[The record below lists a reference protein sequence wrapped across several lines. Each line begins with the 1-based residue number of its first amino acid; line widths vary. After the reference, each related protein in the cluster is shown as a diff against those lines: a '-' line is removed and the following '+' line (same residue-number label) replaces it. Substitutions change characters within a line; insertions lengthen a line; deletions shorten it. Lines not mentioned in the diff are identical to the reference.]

1 MIRIENIL
9 ESYTNR
15 HPEGDSSPL
24 QRAYIFS
31 SRKHE
36 GQVRRSGQPYMIH
49 PVAVAKIVADMGLCS
64 ASICA
69 ALLHDTVEDTPTT
82 FDEIKEIFGEEVS
95 DLVDGLTKLSAVS
108 FVPREER
115 HAESFRKM
123 LVATA
128 QDIRVLVIKL
138 ADRLH
143 NMSTL
148 EHMDR
153 DEQERI
159 AQETRDIYS
168 PLANR
173 LGIHWLKADI
183 DDLAFKYLQPDIYA
197 DLVKQVAK
205 SKKSRIAY
213 IERTKKELM
222 KLMAGANHQVS
233 ISGRQKNLYSI
244 YQKMVSKGLD
254 YEKVYDAIAFR
265 IICENVP
272 ECYAV
277 FGLIHAKLVPV
288 PGRVKDYIAMPKPN
302 HYRSLHTTVIG
313 HEGNRM
319 EIQIRTDEM
328 HRVDE
333 YGIAAHWTYKEGTDN
348 KSAKAFNW
356 LREMLEHLDEL
367 KDSQEFLDSVK
378 VDLFLDEVFVFTPAG
393 DVISLRN
400 GATPLDFAYA
410 IHSEVGD
417 HCTGARVNGVQ
428 VPFSTQLKNG
438 DSIEVTT
445 SKTQRPSSDWLEVVV
460 TSKARNKIR
469 SYLRIEQRAQSVQ
482 VGRDMLEK
490 SLRQYGCS
498 FNRMSKSGE
507 VDRVARTY
515 KMNNTEE
522 LLAAVGYGKI
532 DKGSV
537 VDRLL
542 PEDKRQSPPSEIKES
557 PFEKVIRKVKGQ
569 DSGIILDGVNNLLI
583 RFARCCNP
591 LPGESV
597 IGYISKGGRGIV
609 VHRRGCSK
617 AAALDTDRQTNV
629 QWSENAVAE
638 RPVRL
643 QVITSN
649 RAGLLADLSNAFQSA
664 GINIDSAHCDVD
676 DINHAVNT
684 FTFHVKNFDQLNS
697 LIRALKQNKDVL
709 DVERIHQ

>member
-1 MIRIENIL
+1 MIRIEDIL
-9 ESYTNR
+9 KSYSNHR
-15 HPEGDSSPL
+15 SEGDSSPI
-24 QRAYIFS
+24 QRAYLFA

-49 PVAVAKIVADMGLCS
+49 PVAVAKIVADMGLCA

-82 FDEIKEIFGEEVS
+82 FEEIKEIFSEEVS
-95 DLVDGLTKLSAVS
+95 DLVNGLTKLSNVA

-148 EHMDR
+148 EHLDR
-153 DEQERI
+153 DKRERI

-183 DDLAFKYLQPDIYA
+183 DDLAFKYLEPDIYA
-197 DLVKQVAK
+197 DLAKQVAK
-205 SKKSRIAY
+205 TKKSRVAY
-213 IERTKKELM
+213 IERTRKDLM
-222 KLMAGANHQVS
+222 KLMADANLQVS
-233 ISGRQKNLYSI
+233 VSGRQKNLYSI
-244 YQKMVSKGLD
+244 HQKMVSKGLE

-265 IICENVP
+265 IICTDVP

-302 HYRSLHTTVIG
+302 HYRSLHTTVVG
-313 HEGNRM
+313 KGGNRM
-319 EIQIRTDEM
+319 EIQIRTEEM
-328 HRVDE
+328 HSINE
-333 YGIAAHWTYKEGTDN
+333 YGIAAHWAYKEGAHE

-356 LREMLEHLDEL
+356 LREMLEHQDGL

-393 DVISLRN
+393 DVISLRK

-410 IHSEVGD
+410 IHSEVGT

-445 SKTQRPSSDWLEVVV
+445 SKTQRPSADWLEFVV
-460 TSKARNKIR
+460 TSKARNKIK

-482 VGRDMLEK
+482 AGRDMVEK
-490 SLRQYGCS
+490 SLRRYGCS
-498 FNRMSKSGE
+498 FNRMTKSGE
-507 VDRVARTY
+507 VDRVAETY
-515 KMNNTEE
+515 KMNNAEE

-532 DKGSV
+532 DKGDV

-542 PEDKRQSPPSEIKES
+542 PEDKRESPPSEIKES
-557 PFEKVIRKVKGQ
+557 PLEKVIRKVKGQ
-569 DSGIILDGVNNLLI
+569 DSGIVLDGVNNLLI

-591 LPGESV
+591 LPGEYV
-597 IGYISKGGRGIV
+597 IGYVSKGGRGIV

-617 AAALDTDRQTNV
+617 AAALDPERQTSV
-629 QWSENAVAE
+629 QWAPNAVSE

-643 QVITSN
+643 QVLTSN
-649 RAGLLADLSNAFQSA
+649 RAGLLADLSNAFQST

-684 FTFHVKNFDQLNS
+684 FTFHVKDLDQLNN
-697 LIRALKQNKDVL
+697 LIRALKQYKDVFE
-709 DVERIHQ
+709 VERIHH